1 MVYSNY
7 KKQRI
12 LHHFAAGKRT
22 PTIAKL
28 LREGNLLGTRK
39 CVNEFLVRF
48 RNTQTISRKHGSGG
62 PTKITPQV
70 IAIVEQ
76 QMIAEQNLWHELK
89 EYQRRVVKPKTRKQE
104 LINGIAA
111 AFWRTVDKEKCCK
124 HIGHIKKVIPKV
136 IELKGDKAEGCNSGV
151 AMKREGFPAQIR
163 AMQEADHLE
172 AASEDTVDSFQKPQ
186 LSDEARPKAR

>member
-12 LHHFAAGKRT
+12 LHHFAAGKRA

-28 LREGNLLGTRK
+28 LREENLLGTRK

-62 PTKITPQV
+62 PTKIRPQV

-76 QMIAEQNLWHELK
+76 QMQSDDETTAE
-89 EYQRRVVKPKTRKQE
+89 RKRH
-104 LINGIAA
+104 
-111 AFWRTVDKEKCCK
+111 F
-124 HIGHIKKVIPKV
+124 
-136 IELKGDKAEGCNSGV
+136 
-151 AMKREGFPAQIR
+151 
-163 AMQEADHLE
+163 
-172 AASEDTVDSFQKPQ
+172 
-186 LSDEARPKAR
+186 